1 MRADLSEEAGHAP
14 RVLACSL
21 SDGRGARVPQLASL
35 AGGVSQPAAR
45 RAGVA
50 ERGLTKCGREKSF
63 LHSLLTHVSLSGGRP
78 PGMGFLSHGR
88 ATSVSC
94 KGQNANTHK
103 CNKQKRKWLGP
114 RDGGP
119 EPSPRCSRR
128 RGPRSGVGGRPLPSL
143 SGSARVV
150 LEGSVVQRDRCRQ
163 PSSWVQGQG
172 VGTKWP
178 CCRPRK
184 GLRGHLCGRVPVPKL
199 TLTASSV

>member
-1 MRADLSEEAGHAP
+1 MQADLSEEAGHAP

-35 AGGVSQPAAR
+35 AGGVSQPAAQ

-50 ERGLTKCGREKSF
+50 ERGLTKCGQEKSF

-88 ATSVSC
+88 VTSVSC
-94 KGQNANTHK
+94 KGQNANTRE

-128 RGPRSGVGGRPLPSL
+128 QGPAPPVSLWLCTGGSGRLRGAARQMPAAFLLGSGSGGENKMAVLPSQER
-143 SGSARVV
+143 SPWA
-150 LEGSVVQRDRCRQ
+150 SVWSRAC
-163 PSSWVQGQG
+163 P
-172 VGTKWP
+172 
-178 CCRPRK
+178 
-184 GLRGHLCGRVPVPKL
+184 
-199 TLTASSV
+199 